1 MKLANPEKHFEML
14 IWFFFQFY
22 DPTTK
27 NRQGNDRGSQYASC
41 IFCSD
46 EKQMNIAKKV
56 ITELQGH
63 IEARRITSY
72 SNKKVTTYVTE
83 ANTFYEAHTAHQ
95 EYLAKNPFGYW

>member
-41 IFCSD
+41 IFSLD
-46 EKQMNIAKKV
+46 EKRMNITRKGISK
-56 ITELQGH
+56 LQDY
-63 IEARRITSY
+63 IDARRII
-72 SNKKVTTYVTE
+72 
-83 ANTFYEAHTAHQ
+83 
-95 EYLAKNPFGYW
+95 